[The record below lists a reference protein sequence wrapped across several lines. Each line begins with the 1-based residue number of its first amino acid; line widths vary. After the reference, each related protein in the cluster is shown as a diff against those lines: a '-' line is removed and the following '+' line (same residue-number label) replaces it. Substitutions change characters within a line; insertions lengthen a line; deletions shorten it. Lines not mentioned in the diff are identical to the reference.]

1 MKINKKIIVVLVIL
15 ILLVFC
21 LIFFN
26 KNSKKTIKYKSIDR
40 LKLVKSELK
49 CNDESVILGKL
60 KLEKMVKLSYSCNSE
75 VFVFYINDKNSEF
88 VLSDQFVSL
97 YNTAK
102 YIAIKYKMYDMSD
115 YSYTIYDS
123 NGNVVD
129 ASKLSV
135 EELNE
140 VYDE

>member
-26 KNSKKTIKYKSIDR
+26 KNSKKIIKYKSIDR

-75 VFVFYINDKNSEF
+75 VFVFYIDEKNSEF
-88 VLSDQFVSL
+88 ILSDQFVSL
-97 YNTAK
+97 YNTPK
-102 YIAIKYKMYDMSD
+102 YIVIKYKMEDMSD

-129 ASKLSV
+129 ASKLGV

>member
-26 KNSKKTIKYKSIDR
+26 KSSKKTIKYKSIDH

-75 VFVFYINDKNSEF
+75 VFVFYIDEKNSEF

-97 YNTAK
+97 YNTQK
-102 YIAIKYKMYDMSD
+102 YIVIKYKMEDMSD